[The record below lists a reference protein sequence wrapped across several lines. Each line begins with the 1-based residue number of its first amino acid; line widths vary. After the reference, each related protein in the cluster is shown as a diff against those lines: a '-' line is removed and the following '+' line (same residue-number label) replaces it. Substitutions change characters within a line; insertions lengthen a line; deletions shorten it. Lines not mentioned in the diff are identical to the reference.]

1 MMNIRKAHLI
11 IATLA
16 LVAIPHLAMAGGL
29 VFPAIKGFGGA
40 YPLTHAAEQPD
51 PTKAYKV
58 IFDVTK
64 GSGKA
69 SRINPGVFHVAK
81 AVNIMAIAGVP
92 LSNLHIVAILHGKAT
107 SSVLDNKHY
116 RAKFGVNN
124 PNIAVFKALR
134 QAGVSVDVCGQAMLD
149 HHYPLAWANLYVK
162 PTLSALSTLI
172 IYGNQGYAYVKQ

>member
-1 MMNIRKAHLI
+1 MNVRKLYWVIPALI
-11 IATLA
+11 
-16 LVAIPHLAMAGGL
+16 LVAVPHLAMASGL

-51 PTKAYKV
+51 PSKAYKA

-64 GSGKA
+64 GSKKA
-69 SRINPGVFHVAK
+69 SQINAGVFHVAK
-81 AVNIMAIAGVP
+81 AVNIMALAGVP

-107 SSVLDNKHY
+107 SSVLDNRHY
-116 RAKFGVNN
+116 KAKFGVNN
-124 PNIAVFKALR
+124 PNIAVFEALR
-134 QAGVSVDVCGQAMLD
+134 KAGVIVEVCGQAMLD
-149 HHYPLAWANLYVK
+149 HHYPLTWASAYVK